1 MPRILP
7 RRLRSS
13 LRLGSGRTTTAVAL
27 SAAGALVAGMVV
39 AGMGAAGADPNLSD
53 IGAWLAS
60 DGKSSISHV
69 NGLTGQV
76 DGRVQLPKNSKSQLQ
91 VSEDGKSVLV
101 MDTTTGQVSRI
112 DPAQLTVPQTADFQ
126 AGTQVFSGGGK
137 AWLVD
142 AAKGEVQAIDPV
154 ALAPLGP
161 PVPVGA
167 RPLGTAQADPS
178 GTLWIP
184 VPATGQL
191 VPFTTQPG
199 APIKVA
205 EPGGAMMLT
214 LASGRPV
221 VTDVVGGRLLVV
233 SGTGIER
240 TVTLPSEL
248 TKGKAD
254 KLQAP
259 GRSEGPLVPI
269 LAADTGVLTLVDID
283 SGSVSAVPL
292 KLGDHDFGP
301 PQVLG
306 AKVYIP
312 DRTTGSLA
320 VYNTVRN
327 EFEPQLK
334 VTGVPGPLE
343 AYVRDGLLWVNAPN
357 SATAAVV
364 NVQGQIHLIGKFDT
378 NGPKPGSTASG
389 SAAPTPGKSVPE
401 GGVTATGS
409 PSDDAPTGGDPT
421 AGKESPSGEAPS
433 GSASGPPDATAP
445 GADPPAGGD
454 LPGDTGNTGN
464 TGNTGGT
471 GNNGNDNTP
480 SDPGP
485 SRPTER
491 PTFSVPEIPLPTRQ
505 PTDPGPGTPNTT
517 PPAATSAPT
526 QPNPPTTPPAQT
538 AQPTQQPTSAKP
550 TTTSPKPTTTSPKP
564 PPMKAPGTPKA
575 QSQPGKIY
583 ITVSP
588 ASGAT
593 PTRYRL
599 GGLGAGMGVSP
610 ASIPAKGPFTF
621 TVTGGSCE
629 KEYSF
634 YVIADY
640 PNGTM
645 NSPRSTAVRPCVA
658 AGKPQNL
665 AASAV
670 SGGKVKVTW
679 KPPTN
684 TAGEKVTYT
693 ASWTAKRSTSGAA
706 LAGDGSGLLTPVDF
720 AGGEAPRLVA
730 DPPAVNFPEVADGMD
745 VLAAAA
751 PTKGSA
757 TTTSTSITFS
767 VGGGAGSYTF
777 KVKAKNAAGTTS
789 SSTATLTVSLSWG
802 GKVTASLTV
811 PPETP
816 GTAPYPPTP
825 SPGEPGG
832 GGGPV
837 ANAAAIVPPRRNG
850 SVPTM

>member
-1 MPRILP
+1 M
-7 RRLRSS
+7 
-13 LRLGSGRTTTAVAL
+13 
-27 SAAGALVAGMVV
+27 AGMVV

-205 EPGGAMMLT
+205 EPGGALMLT

-269 LAADTGVLTLVDID
+269 LAADTGVLTLIDID

-327 EFEPQLK
+327 EFEPQLR

-357 SATAAVV
+357 SARPPRWSTCRARSTSSASSTPTAPSPGRLPRVRPRRHPARASRKAASPPPGVRRPTRRRAATRPPGRNRLPAKHRRAARAV
-364 NVQGQIHLIGKFDT
+364 L
-378 NGPKPGSTASG
+378 
-389 SAAPTPGKSVPE
+389 PTPRLREPIRRSAGTSQ
-401 GGVTATGS
+401 AT
-409 PSDDAPTGGDPT
+409 
-421 AGKESPSGEAPS
+421 
-433 GSASGPPDATAP
+433 
-445 GADPPAGGD
+445 
-454 LPGDTGNTGN
+454 
-464 TGNTGGT
+464 
-471 GNNGNDNTP
+471 
-480 SDPGP
+480 
-485 SRPTER
+485 
-491 PTFSVPEIPLPTRQ
+491 
-505 PTDPGPGTPNTT
+505 PGTPATRGT
-517 PPAATSAPT
+517 PAAPETTGTTKRRPT
-526 QPNPPTTPPAQT
+526 PVRPGPPSGPRSRCRRTRCRPGSRPIRGPARRTRRLPRRRRPHPAEPPDDDAAGTDDPAHAAADIGQADHDVAQAHDHV
-538 AQPTQQPTSAKP
+538 AQAHEHAADEGSGRSTV
-550 TTTSPKPTTTSPKP
+550 
-564 PPMKAPGTPKA
+564 

-583 ITVSP
+583 VTVTP

-599 GGLGAGMGVSP
+599 AGLSAGMGVSP
-610 ASIPAKGPFTF
+610 ASIPPKGPFTF

-629 KEYSF
+629 KEYKF
-634 YVIADY
+634 YIIADY
-640 PNGTM
+640 P
-645 NSPRSTAVRPCVA
+645 RRHDE
-658 AGKPQNL
+658 L
-665 AASAV
+665 AEF
-670 SGGKVKVTW
+670 G
-679 KPPTN
+679 
-684 TAGEKVTYT
+684 
-693 ASWTAKRSTSGAA
+693 R
-706 LAGDGSGLLTPVDF
+706 
-720 AGGEAPRLVA
+720 R
-730 DPPAVNFPEVADGMD
+730 PAVCRG
-745 VLAAAA
+745 
-751 PTKGSA
+751 
-757 TTTSTSITFS
+757 
-767 VGGGAGSYTF
+767 
-777 KVKAKNAAGTTS
+777 
-789 SSTATLTVSLSWG
+789 
-802 GKVTASLTV
+802 
-811 PPETP
+811 
-816 GTAPYPPTP
+816 
-825 SPGEPGG
+825 
-832 GGGPV
+832 
-837 ANAAAIVPPRRNG
+837 R
-850 SVPTM
+850 